1 MGWLVTRHALPAD
14 GAASIWSIRDHHA
27 SGRFEPVCPIA
38 RFSKTSDSTDLD
50 SSLCCKRR
58 LKAVVCQFRKPV
70 PRVRIHSAPPMSL
83 KLSILFLDMY

>member
-27 SGRFEPVCPIA
+27 SGRFKPVCPIA
-38 RFSKTSDSTDLD
+38 RFSETSDSPDLD

-58 LKAVVCQFRKPV
+58 LKLSSASLETGTDSSNPFR
-70 PRVRIHSAPPMSL
+70 SANES
-83 KLSILFLDMY
+83 

>member
-14 GAASIWSIRDHHA
+14 GAASIWSIPDHHA

-70 PRVRIHSAPPMSL
+70 LMGWDPAPLPETAS
-83 KLSILFLDMY
+83 SGPGW